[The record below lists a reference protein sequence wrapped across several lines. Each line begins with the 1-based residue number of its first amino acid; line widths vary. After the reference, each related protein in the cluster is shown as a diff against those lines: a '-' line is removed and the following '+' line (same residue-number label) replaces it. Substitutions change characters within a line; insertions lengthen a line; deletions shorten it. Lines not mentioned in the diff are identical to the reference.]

1 MKKYWI
7 LVVVG
12 LVVFTVV
19 YSLVFPQSQMPIRL
33 TRLGLYASYLPQKNH
48 VYCGSSYIIDETGL
62 RTELPV
68 PTAKLPEGLRWDKP
82 KLTSYENKD
91 GRIYATLLDD
101 TYSFDGKH
109 WTKTEFKFN
118 HNVSIDETGFEGK
131 RISSVKDGVI
141 KMIDSGHNGGAF
153 QLTVNQSVHIEDF
166 SLLSDSDG
174 YSGVKVGVDEYYLTK
189 PDNGR
194 IRKVSGGKE
203 TLLDRSHL
211 EAQAVPGDIATDGKL
226 IYVMLSDYGNSIG
239 QFARIQVYD
248 LKLEFVREF
257 APSRENA
264 VPAAIEFYNSMIL
277 LLWNDGLLESYSI
290 EGNLLASWNCGV
302 TGVDLAST
310 GNNLLIMDSSSIELT
325 SITVVKP
332 EMPIWPRIVTLG
344 PIKGTAKASIAVR
357 SKTQPSVTVKGKNI
371 EVEKITNQKGLWKIE
386 ISIKIDGLP
395 AFETYYS
402 ELALDIDDTHEIV
415 PISFIPYGRVRKVQ
429 IFEKFALDLDNGE
442 NIELDKLD
450 DFGMVI
456 KNEFSNQAFILYP
469 NLGEPIG
476 K

>member
-1 MKKYWI
+1 
-7 LVVVG
+7 
-12 LVVFTVV
+12 
-19 YSLVFPQSQMPIRL
+19 VFPQSQMPIRL
-33 TRLGLYASYLPQKNH
+33 TRLGLCASYLPQKNH

-68 PTAKLPEGLRWDKP
+68 PTAKLPEGLRWDKQ
-82 KLTSYENKD
+82 KIINYENKD

-109 WTKTEFKFN
+109 WTKAEFKFN

-141 KMIDSGHNGGAF
+141 KMIDSGHNGGVF
-153 QLTVNQSVHIEDF
+153 QLAVNLSVHIEDF
-166 SLLSDSDG
+166 SLLRDSDV
-174 YSGVKVGVDEYYLTK
+174 YSGVEVGVDEYYLTK
-189 PDNGR
+189 SDNGR

-226 IYVMLSDYGNSIG
+226 IYAMLSDYGNSIG

-277 LLWNDGLLESYSI
+277 LLWNDGLLESYST
-290 EGNLLASWNCGV
+290 EGNLLASWSYGV
-302 TGVDLAST
+302 SGVDLAST
-310 GNNLLIMDSSSIELT
+310 GNNLLIMDSSSIQLT

-332 EMPIWPRIVTLG
+332 EMPVWPRIVTLG
-344 PIKGTAKASIAVR
+344 SIKGTAKTNIAVR

-395 AFETYYS
+395 AFETCYS

-429 IFEKFALDLDNGE
+429 IFEKFALDLDNGD